1 MMRSELAYQD
11 NDIVSSASEGV
22 VSTVAFTD
30 ESQCGSAV
38 VC

>member
-11 NDIVSSASEGV
+11 NDIVTSVCEGV
-22 VSTVAFTD
+22 ASTVAFTD

>member
-11 NDIVSSASEGV
+11 NDIVSSPSEGV

-30 ESQCGSAV
+30 GSQ
-38 VC
+38 